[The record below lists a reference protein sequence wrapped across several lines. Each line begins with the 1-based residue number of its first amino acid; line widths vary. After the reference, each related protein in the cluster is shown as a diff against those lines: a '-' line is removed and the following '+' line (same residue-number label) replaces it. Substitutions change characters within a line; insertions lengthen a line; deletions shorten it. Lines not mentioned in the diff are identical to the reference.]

1 MILYCFHSSWCLL
14 CLECLSTSKPSALSV
29 NHLLVNHWLSVES
42 SGTLLPAVFP
52 YLLNKYFNVLLA
64 HRMRVSL
71 LGISRISLEDGTKEA
86 LNTWVRNERKM
97 TQIRKSD
104 FYKLEKV
111 TFVLFL
117 SVGQSIPPELWGLWA
132 LGEWYLSTKKP
143 YPYFL
148 FFYFFPLAVIAL
160 RCQDI
165 FWQTQHKGVLLR
177 KISTPCLEPFAL
189 LKATSCRS

>member
-14 CLECLSTSKPSALSV
+14 CLECLSTSKPLALSV

-117 SVGQSIPPELWGLWA
+117 SVGQSIPTELWGLWA

-143 YPYFL
+143 YPYF
-148 FFYFFPLAVIAL
+148 FFFFFL
-160 RCQDI
+160 
-165 FWQTQHKGVLLR
+165 
-177 KISTPCLEPFAL
+177 
-189 LKATSCRS
+189 